1 MKYLFFVGITILFI
15 AGVCDVKA
23 NGFGMTFDKVVGD
36 YTVNVDYDASTG
48 IYSGSPVQ
56 FAFQLFN
63 KDRSQQLEFNNVW
76 VSIIPADKGQFA
88 QPVFA
93 GSIAGSTFPPSGVTF
108 VFPSAGSYT
117 LSLSYEKNN
126 KAIAE
131 ATFPLEVQAGDTST
145 GQKGFFS
152 FSSDV
157 FKGALG
163 VLALWLFVWIARRII
178 QKKKTV

>member
-1 MKYLFFVGITILFI
+1 MKYWLFI
-15 AGVCDVKA
+15 VISIFFIARVYGVKA

-63 KDRSQQLEFNNVW
+63 KDRSKQLEFNDVW
-76 VSIIPADKGQFA
+76 VSIIPVDKGQFT

-117 LSLSYEKNN
+117 LSLSYEKDN
-126 KAIAE
+126 KTIAE
-131 ATFPLEVQAGDTST
+131 ATFPLDVQAGDIAV
-145 GQKGFFS
+145 GQKSFFS

-163 VLALWLFVWIARRII
+163 VLALWLLVWIVRRII